1 MTTKILLFLLII
13 ISITSLSAI
22 DVKAQIENVPL
33 EDPVYK
39 FLKEMTVKRIID
51 DYVDDDPNL
60 SRFQVADM
68 LKTMYKKKSHLSRTE
83 NEILRKYMIEFV
95 PEELNNKTT
104 TSLFGGNTGASDGIK
119 GLVTDKQKY
128 LFAYQKDDNNI
139 FMNVIGNLYYV
150 NGIKPTVKSNA
161 WLFDGGLDFRG
172 SLFNKIGYNLSVL
185 KGGAAGDSVLI
196 ESAYPPIKSTFK
208 YVENIENI
216 TNYDFTNGY
225 LKFYTEPTEGMDL
238 AVQIGREKL
247 VYGYGYSKRLA
258 LSGDAPN
265 MDFLKFMFK
274 YGIINFSSVYG
285 STVGEYSPD
294 RDLRYTK
301 YFSANRLTLSFDNLF
316 NVGIGE
322 TIISSRG
329 IEFGYLNPLLFY
341 KFAEMSLQDRDNGT
355 LFFDMQTH
363 FLKDLE
369 LQGTFFLDENI
380 LSNLSDLERQTNK
393 TAYQVGLLWYEPIG
407 FENFSLIFEYT
418 KIRPYVYTHFDP
430 ENKYTAFGV
439 ILGHPMGPNADQLFL
454 KMNYNFS
461 SRVSAN
467 LELQKIRKGE
477 NVYNSKGELV
487 FNAGGSVFDT
497 FVAERDSDKAYFLDG
512 VRVNDYSVR
521 LNLTYEPLLNY
532 TFDFNY
538 VYNISKNLTYGGII
552 DRSYAYVRFN
562 LGY

>member
-13 ISITSLSAI
+13 ISITSI
-22 DVKAQIENVPL
+22 DLKAQIENVPL
-33 EDPVYK
+33 ADPVYK
-39 FLKEMTVKRIID
+39 FLKEMNVKRIID
-51 DYVDDDPNL
+51 NFIDDDPNL

-68 LKTMYKKKSHLSRTE
+68 LKTMYKKKSQLSKTE
-83 NEILRKYMIEFV
+83 INILKKYMIEFV
-95 PEELNNKTT
+95 PEELNSKTT

-119 GLVTDKQKY
+119 GLIEDKQKY
-128 LFAYQKDDNNI
+128 LFAYKKDNNNI
-139 FMNVIGNLYYV
+139 FINAIGNLYYV

-172 SLFNKIGYNLSVL
+172 SLFNKIGYNLNVL
-185 KGGAAGDSVLI
+185 KGGAAGDSVLV
-196 ESAYPPIKSTFK
+196 ESAFPPIKSTFK

-225 LKFYTEPTEGMDL
+225 LKFYTDPAEGMDL
-238 AVQIGREKL
+238 SVQIGREKL

-274 YGIINFSSVYG
+274 YGVINYSSIYG
-285 STVGEYSPD
+285 STVGEFNPD

-301 YFSANRLTLSFDNLF
+301 YFSANRLTIALDNLF

-322 TIISSRG
+322 TVVSSRG

-393 TAYQVGLLWYEPIG
+393 TAYQLGFFWYEPAG
-407 FENFSLIFEYT
+407 FRNFSLIFEYT

-430 ENKYTAFGV
+430 ENIYTGFGV
-439 ILGHPMGPNADQLFL
+439 ILGHPIGPNADQLFV

-477 NVYNSKGELV
+477 NVYNSDGELI
-487 FNAGGSVFDT
+487 FNAGGSVYDT
-497 FVAERDSDKAYFLDG
+497 FVEGRDSDKAYFLDG
-512 VRVNDYSVR
+512 IRVNDYSVR
-521 LNLTYEPLLNY
+521 LNVVYEPLLDY
-532 TFDFNY
+532 TLDFNY
-538 VYNISKNLTYGGII
+538 VYNISKNLTNGGNT
-552 DRSYAYVRFN
+552 DQSYAYVRFN

>member
-13 ISITSLSAI
+13 ISITSI
-22 DVKAQIENVPL
+22 DLKAQIENVPL
-33 EDPVYK
+33 ADPVYK
-39 FLKEMTVKRIID
+39 FLKEMNVKRIID
-51 DYVDDDPNL
+51 NFIDDDPNL

-68 LKTMYKKKSHLSRTE
+68 LKTMYKKKSQLSKTE
-83 NEILRKYMIEFV
+83 INILKKYMIEFV
-95 PEELNNKTT
+95 PEELNSKTT

-119 GLVTDKQKY
+119 GLIEDKQKY
-128 LFAYQKDDNNI
+128 LFAYKKDNNNI
-139 FMNVIGNLYYV
+139 FINAIGNLYYV

-172 SLFNKIGYNLSVL
+172 SLFNKIGYNLNVL
-185 KGGAAGDSVLI
+185 KGGAAGDSVLV
-196 ESAYPPIKSTFK
+196 ESAFPPIKSTFK

-225 LKFYTEPTEGMDL
+225 LKFYTDPAEGMDL
-238 AVQIGREKL
+238 SVQIGREKL

-274 YGIINFSSVYG
+274 YGVINYSSIYG
-285 STVGEYSPD
+285 STVGEYNPD

-301 YFSANRLTLSFDNLF
+301 YFSANRLTIALDNLF

-322 TIISSRG
+322 TVVSSRG

-393 TAYQVGLLWYEPIG
+393 TAYQLGFFWYEPAG
-407 FENFSLIFEYT
+407 FRNFSLIFEYT

-430 ENKYTAFGV
+430 ENIYTGFGV
-439 ILGHPMGPNADQLFL
+439 ILGHPIGPNADQLFV

-477 NVYNSKGELV
+477 NVYNSDGELI
-487 FNAGGSVFDT
+487 FNAGGSVYDT
-497 FVAERDSDKAYFLDG
+497 FVEGRDSDKAYFLDG
-512 VRVNDYSVR
+512 IRVNDYSVR
-521 LNLTYEPLLNY
+521 LNVVYEPLLDY
-532 TFDFNY
+532 TLDFNY
-538 VYNISKNLTYGGII
+538 VYNISKNLTNGGNT
-552 DRSYAYVRFN
+552 DQSYAYVRFN

>member
-322 TIISSRG
+322 TII
-329 IEFGYLNPLLFY
+329 
-341 KFAEMSLQDRDNGT
+341 
-355 LFFDMQTH
+355 
-363 FLKDLE
+363 
-369 LQGTFFLDENI
+369 
-380 LSNLSDLERQTNK
+380 
-393 TAYQVGLLWYEPIG
+393 
-407 FENFSLIFEYT
+407 
-418 KIRPYVYTHFDP
+418 
-430 ENKYTAFGV
+430 
-439 ILGHPMGPNADQLFL
+439 
-454 KMNYNFS
+454 
-461 SRVSAN
+461 
-467 LELQKIRKGE
+467 
-477 NVYNSKGELV
+477 
-487 FNAGGSVFDT
+487 
-497 FVAERDSDKAYFLDG
+497 
-512 VRVNDYSVR
+512 
-521 LNLTYEPLLNY
+521 
-532 TFDFNY
+532 
-538 VYNISKNLTYGGII
+538 
-552 DRSYAYVRFN
+552 
-562 LGY
+562 